1 MYTSKQKISTPFR
14 VFTGERNQFL
24 RLPEAHVQKH
34 IVQWS
39 SFLLAFIIIQNYA
52 LKSIELMI

>member
-1 MYTSKQKISTPFR
+1 MYASKQNISTPFR
-14 VFTGERNQFL
+14 VFTGERNNFI

-39 SFLLAFIIIQNYA
+39 SFLLLTASSAAVLNVT
-52 LKSIELMI
+52 